1 MSSLARQSPRRRV
14 PIDGSRRRRRGHN
27 ERARRH
33 RKPAAREVRQPY
45 ANVEI
50 VYDLPGDVAGEP
62 WGLTEPATRQGGRC
76 VIHLAPLGSI
86 LENDG
91 GVETL
96 EPVGLPKLIQHGAL

>member
-1 MSSLARQSPRRRV
+1 
-14 PIDGSRRRRRGHN
+14 
-27 ERARRH
+27 
-33 RKPAAREVRQPY
+33 
-45 ANVEI
+45 
-50 VYDLPGDVAGEP
+50 VAGEP